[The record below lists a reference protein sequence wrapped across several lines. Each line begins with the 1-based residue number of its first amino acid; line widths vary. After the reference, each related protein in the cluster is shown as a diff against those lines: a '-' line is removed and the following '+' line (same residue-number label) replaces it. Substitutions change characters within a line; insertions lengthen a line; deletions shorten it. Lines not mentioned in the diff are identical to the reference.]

1 MVDEVFFADV
11 QILNQNIRDIWI
23 FNFMKD
29 LRDLT
34 DYVKGVSVNKSF
46 LILNKLRSNQE
57 DKKNRKVWDKNLFG
71 ITTE

>member
-1 MVDEVFFADV
+1 
-11 QILNQNIRDIWI
+11 
-23 FNFMKD
+23 MKD

-57 DKKNRKVWDKNLFG
+57 DKKR
-71 ITTE
+71 TEKSEPKICLV

>member
-57 DKKNRKVWDKNLFG
+57 DKKNRKVWAKNLFG